1 MFGIVGKPRAADR
14 VLLVIDIKLNDPK
27 FCEDIKKDNTAGK
40 LDCQEV
46 KFNLLLD
53 TIW

>member
-1 MFGIVGKPRAADR
+1 MFGIVGKPSAADR
-14 VLLVIDIKLNDPK
+14 VLFIIDINLMIQS
-27 FCEDIKKDNTAGK
+27 FVRILKKNNTAGK

-53 TIW
+53 TI

>member
-1 MFGIVGKPRAADR
+1 MPKLSAADK
-14 VLLVIDIKLNDPK
+14 VLFIIDIKLNDPK
-27 FCEDIKKDNTAGK
+27 FCVDVKKDNTVGK